1 MKTGEIVL
9 VPFTF
14 SELTNIKVRPAVVI
28 SATKDKNED
37 LIVSAISSVIP
48 PIHSH
53 QWNKNRNKF
62 SK

>member
-53 QWNKNRNKF
+53 Q
-62 SK
+62 